1 MRILDDGGK
10 RGVSH
15 HKTALTSAV
24 EAVGEEAEGVG
35 VTLEM
40 HEVVPQLLAD
50 SATQLLALALA
61 EERLDGFLA
70 GVTERRIAHIVRQAS
85 RAHDGAYLLEQRAL
99 QFGMLH
105 LQLPRH
111 VRAQRHAHTCH
122 LQRVSQAVVY
132 EDAARKRKHLR
143 LVLHTAERRRE
154 DKAVIVALEFRAVVV
169 AHGMVIF
176 LPKAL
181 IGNEL
186 LPVHVSFLFIWAQSY
201 K

>member
-1 MRILDDGGK
+1 M
-10 RGVSH
+10 
-15 HKTALTSAV
+15 

-70 GVTERRIAHIVRQAS
+70 GMAERRIAHVVRQAS

-99 QFGMLH
+99 QFRMLH

-186 LPVHVSFLFIWAQSY
+186 LPVHVSFLYIWAQSY

>member
-1 MRILDDGGK
+1 MPKGRIAQVVCQTGCTHDGSYLFEEGILQFRTLLDDAAGD
-10 RGVSH
+10 
-15 HKTALTSAV
+15 
-24 EAVGEEAEGVG
+24 
-35 VTLEM
+35 
-40 HEVVPQLLAD
+40 VV
-50 SATQLLALALA
+50 
-61 EERLDGFLA
+61 
-70 GVTERRIAHIVRQAS
+70 
-85 RAHDGAYLLEQRAL
+85 
-99 QFGMLH
+99 
-105 LQLPRH
+105 
-111 VRAQRHAHTCH
+111 AQRHAHARYF
-122 LQRVSQAVVY
+122 QAVGEAVVY